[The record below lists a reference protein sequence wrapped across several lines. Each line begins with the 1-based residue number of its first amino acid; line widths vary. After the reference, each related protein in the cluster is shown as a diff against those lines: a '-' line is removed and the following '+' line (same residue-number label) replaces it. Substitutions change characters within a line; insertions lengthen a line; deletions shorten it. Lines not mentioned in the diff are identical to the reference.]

1 MTQETTSEILNII
14 SYRIEIVAVPDIQEL
29 IELES
34 QNFEKF
40 CFTAIERSTSIS
52 SINRTQYF
60 AGRFAAKKAVLKVLN
75 REYQQRD
82 LWLDIEIQRLSTGEP
97 SVILHNNCQEI
108 AAALGIEKWLVSISH
123 TSSYATA
130 SAIALASSS
139 QRLA

>member
-14 SYRIEIVAVPDIQEL
+14 SHAIDIVAVSDIQEL

-34 QNFEKF
+34 QNFERL

-52 SINRTQYF
+52 SINRIHYF
-60 AGRFAAKKAVLKVLN
+60 AGRFAAKKAILKVLN
-75 REYQQRD
+75 RDCQQSC

-97 SVILHNNCQEI
+97 SVILHNKCQKI
-108 AAALGIEKWLVSISH
+108 AVALGIKKWLVSISH

-130 SAIALASSS
+130 SAIALGSTSN
-139 QRLA
+139 LK